1 MVPSTL
7 WRRVLL
13 LHLGHRVGELVQV
26 GAESVEEAQDCVP
39 SDTAP
44 TALNLGDVGRMDA
57 ESDGHLLLSHASLIA
72 QRLERTAEYDLILSG
87 ITHLSGFSQVAI
99 SSGSPNI
106 VPPRCANSRGRGSE
120 DQRLRRAG
128 HDIRSGH
135 CGSLARAP
143 VFRASYQ
150 GGTEMR
156 TVTTPADVVGILRNA
171 LHTEIGQD
179 ASEIVLV
186 SEDGHG
192 DLHAEEYDKPLLDFD
207 AHRALLDV
215 IAWSKP
221 DSDEAVQIDLDQ
233 HKWALLTTLTRRL
246 AVEHDLMQSDQHMR
260 GAEQQRQIAMDFARP
275 LEAFLPALRARLKQ
289 IGGQ

>member
-1 MVPSTL
+1 
-7 WRRVLL
+7 
-13 LHLGHRVGELVQV
+13 
-26 GAESVEEAQDCVP
+26 
-39 SDTAP
+39 
-44 TALNLGDVGRMDA
+44 
-57 ESDGHLLLSHASLIA
+57 
-72 QRLERTAEYDLILSG
+72 
-87 ITHLSGFSQVAI
+87 
-99 SSGSPNI
+99 
-106 VPPRCANSRGRGSE
+106 
-120 DQRLRRAG
+120 
-128 HDIRSGH
+128 
-135 CGSLARAP
+135 
-143 VFRASYQ
+143 
-150 GGTEMR
+150 MR

-179 ASEIVLV
+179 ASEIVRV

-207 AHRALLDV
+207 AHLALLDV
-215 IAWSKP
+215 IGWSKL

-275 LEAFLPALRARLKQ
+275 LESFLPILRARLKQ

>member
-1 MVPSTL
+1 MIRSAQ
-7 WRRVLL
+7 RRLVVLL
-13 LHLGHRVGELVQV
+13 DLGYRVGERVQV
-26 GAESVEEAQDCVP
+26 GAERVEKAQDGVP
-39 SDTAP
+39 SNAP
-44 TALNLGDVGRMDA
+44 ATALDLGHVGRMDA
-57 ESDGHLLLSHASLIA
+57 EPDGHLLLSHASLIA
-72 QRLERTAEYDLILSG
+72 QRLERSPEHNLILSG
-87 ITHLSGFSQVAI
+87 ITHLSSISQVAI

-135 CGSLARAP
+135 CGSLASAP
-143 VFRASYQ
+143 VFGASYQ
-150 GGTEMR
+150 GGTDMR

-179 ASEIVLV
+179 ASDIQRV

-207 AHRALLDV
+207 AHRALLEV
-215 IAWSKP
+215 IGWSKP
-221 DSDEAVQIDLDQ
+221 SSDEAVQIDLDR

-260 GAEQQRQIAMDFARP
+260 GAEQQRQIALDFARP
-275 LEAFLPALRARLKQ
+275 LEGFLPILRTRLKQ

>member
-1 MVPSTL
+1 MIRSAQ
-7 WRRVLL
+7 RRLVVLL
-13 LHLGHRVGELVQV
+13 DLGYRVGERVQV
-26 GAESVEEAQDCVP
+26 GAERVEKAQDGVP
-39 SDTAP
+39 SNAP
-44 TALNLGDVGRMDA
+44 ATALDLGHVGRMDA
-57 ESDGHLLLSHASLIA
+57 EPDGHLLLSHASLIA
-72 QRLERTAEYDLILSG
+72 QRLKRTAEYDLILSG

-99 SSGSPNI
+99 PSGSPNI

-135 CGSLARAP
+135 CGSLATAP
-143 VFRASYQ
+143 VFGASYQ

-156 TVTTPADVVGILRNA
+156 TVTIPADVVGILRNA

-179 ASEIVLV
+179 ASEIVRV

-215 IAWSKP
+215 IGWSKP
-221 DSDEAVQIDLDQ
+221 ESDKAVQIDLDQ

-246 AVEHDLMQSDQHMR
+246 AVEHDLMQSDQHMP
-260 GAEQQRQIAMDFARP
+260 GAEQQRQTAMDFARP
-275 LEAFLPALRARLKQ
+275 LESFLPTLRARLKQ
-289 IGGQ
+289 SGGQ